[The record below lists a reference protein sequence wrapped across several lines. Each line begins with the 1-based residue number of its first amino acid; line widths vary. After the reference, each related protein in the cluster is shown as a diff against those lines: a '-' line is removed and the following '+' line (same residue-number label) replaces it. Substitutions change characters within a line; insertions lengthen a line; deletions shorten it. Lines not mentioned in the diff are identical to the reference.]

1 VWVLHVPGWVATY
14 LTSGGFPLY
23 WLVMQSNP
31 LTTLSVKN
39 LKLAVAIR
47 ERIDGLLGDLDRLT
61 GAQAAPVKNGAPRR
75 RKKRRMSA
83 AARAKISAAAKARW
97 AKRKG
102 RQRVSRSAAAKAKG
116 RSSGAPLKER
126 IVQTLKTA
134 GTSGVKVKDLAA
146 KLGKSYGNI
155 SVWFHTTAKGIN
167 EIKKVAPGRFAWA
180 S

>member
-1 VWVLHVPGWVATY
+1 
-14 LTSGGFPLY
+14 
-23 WLVMQSNP
+23 MQSNI
-31 LTTLSVKN
+31 LTKLSVKN
-39 LKLAVAIR
+39 LKRAIAIR
-47 ERIDGLLGDLDRLT
+47 ERIDGLQRDLDRIT

-75 RKKRRMSA
+75 KQKRRMSA

-102 RQRVSRSAAAKAKG
+102 RGRVPRLAVAKEKG
-116 RSSGAPLKER
+116 RSPRAPLKGR

-134 GTSGVKVKDLAA
+134 GKSGVTVKDLAA

-155 SVWFHTTAKGIN
+155 SVRFHTTAKGIK
-167 EIKKVAPGRFAWA
+167 EIKKVEPGRFAWA